1 MENIVTF
8 ANENQLIGLKSES
21 VMIDD
26 SNITT
31 ENLEELLDQIEA
43 QSPTPPP
50 CRYTKEEVVQRVLQA
65 TADVEAGRGLMSL
78 EEFEKLVASW
88 YR

>member
-8 ANENQLIGLKSES
+8 ANNNQLTGLKSAR

-50 CRYTKEEVVQRVLQA
+50 CRYTKEEMVQRVLQA
-65 TADVEAGRGLMSL
+65 TADVKAGRGLMSH
-78 EEFEKLVASW
+78 EEFKKLVRSW
-88 YR
+88 YN

>member
-1 MENIVTF
+1 MKNIVTF
-8 ANENQLIGLKSES
+8 ASENQLTGLKSEC

-26 SNITT
+26 SNFTT

-78 EEFEKLVASW
+78 EDFEKRVRSW
-88 YR
+88 YN

>member
-8 ANENQLIGLKSES
+8 ANENQLTGLKSAC

-50 CRYTKEEVVQRVLQA
+50 CRYTKEEMVQRVLQA
-65 TADVEAGRGLMSL
+65 TADVDAGRGLMSH
-78 EEFEKLVASW
+78 EEFKKLVRSW
-88 YR
+88 YN

>member
-1 MENIVTF
+1 
-8 ANENQLIGLKSES
+8 
-21 VMIDD
+21 MIDD

-31 ENLEELLDQIEA
+31 KNLEELLDQIEA

-65 TADVEAGRGLMSL
+65 TTDVEAGRGLMSH
-78 EEFEKLVASW
+78 EEFKKLVRLW
-88 YR
+88 YN

>member
-65 TADVEAGRGLMSL
+65 TADVEAGRGLMSH
-78 EEFEKLVASW
+78 EELKKLVRSW
-88 YR
+88 YN

>member
-1 MENIVTF
+1 MKNIVTF
-8 ANENQLIGLKSES
+8 ASENQLTGLKSEC

-26 SNITT
+26 SNFTT

-50 CRYTKEEVVQRVLQA
+50 CRYTKEEMVQRVLQA